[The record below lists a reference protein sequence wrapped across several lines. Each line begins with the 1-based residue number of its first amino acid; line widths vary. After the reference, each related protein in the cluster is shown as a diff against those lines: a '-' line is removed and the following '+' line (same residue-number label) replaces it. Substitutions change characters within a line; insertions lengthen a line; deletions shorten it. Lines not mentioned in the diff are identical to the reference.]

1 MFGSRILMI
10 SEFLLI
16 DRSWFADKE
25 ISGGVGPNAFPFDQ
39 TARELWTPHYYTEV
53 EALFN

>member
-1 MFGSRILMI
+1 MI

-39 TARELWTPHYYTEV
+39 PTRELWTPHYYTEV